1 MYGCDFLRY
10 HHIQGPKIQQRVM
23 ISSRYE
29 DAFRTNGDIAVHV
42 LYKGQ
47 PPGAKK
53 GFVKGEALSR
63 TPWHELFKQKKLKKT
78 LPHLKNTLYREA
90 IHKTLLTTHS
100 QRRNF
105 KKGHKPSSCN
115 ETKQKNESCPS

>member
-10 HHIQGPKIQQRVM
+10 HHIQDPKIQQRVM

-53 GFVKGEALSR
+53 GFVKGKALRLLGTNCSN
-63 TPWHELFKQKKLKKT
+63 KK
-78 LPHLKNTLYREA
+78 N
-90 IHKTLLTTHS
+90 
-100 QRRNF
+100 
-105 KKGHKPSSCN
+105 
-115 ETKQKNESCPS
+115 